1 MKKRVLLTGGS
12 GFIGQNIKELWKRAD
27 KIAQYE
33 LCAPSHRELELTD
46 AKAVREW
53 FLKHPVDAVIHS
65 ATKPGHRNA
74 KDPNG
79 VYLANMQM
87 FASLFE
93 AARISGTERF
103 LFLGSGSEFDLENYR
118 PKMSELSLG
127 EYVPA
132 DDTGFS
138 KYSCTRMMQGHQGFI
153 NVRFF
158 GIFGKYEDYAIR
170 FISNAIA
177 KILFDLPITI
187 RQNRYFDYVSAED
200 GVEVIERFLQVS
212 LANILDTDYNV
223 TPDKSVSLLEIAQL
237 VCEIAGKPEHPI
249 LVKMDGLGLEYSGNN
264 RRLKTLFPDLQF
276 TPLAD
281 SVKRLYTWYSENKE
295 MLDKDVLLTDK

>member
-12 GFIGQNIKELWKRAD
+12 GFIGQNIKELWMYPD
-27 KIAQYE
+27 KAAQYE
-33 LCAPSHRELELTD
+33 LYVPTHKELELTD
-46 AKAVREW
+46 AAAVRKW
-53 FLKHPVDAVIHS
+53 FEEHQVDAVIHS

-79 VYLANMQM
+79 VYIANMQM
-87 FASLFE
+87 FAALFE

-103 LFLGSGSEFDLENYR
+103 LFLGSGSEFDMDHYR
-118 PKMSELSLG
+118 PKMNELSLG
-127 EYVPA
+127 EYIPK

-138 KYSCTRMMQGHQGFI
+138 KYSCTRMMQGHDGFI

-170 FISNAIA
+170 FISNAIS
-177 KILFDLPITI
+177 KILMNLPITI

-200 GVEVIERFLQVS
+200 GIEVIERFLQVP
-212 LANILDTDYNV
+212 LENILDTDYNV

-237 VCEIAGKPEHPI
+237 VCEIAEKPEHPI
-249 LVKMDGLGLEYSGNN
+249 QVKIDGMGLEYSGDN
-264 RRLKTLFPDLQF
+264 RRLRKLFPDLHF
-276 TPLAD
+276 TPLAE
-281 SVKRLYTWYSENKE
+281 SVGKLYTWYSENKE
-295 MLDKDVLLTDK
+295 MLDKEVLLTDK